1 MKKTKTSKK
10 ETELFIGIEG
20 IEEDILDAKWWYD
33 WGLKF
38 GWSLMGF
45 TYRHHATFYRENET
59 FSITGS
65 IREDI
70 DKYIERKNNRDGRS
84 GRFLKPLGK

>member
-1 MKKTKTSKK
+1 MTHIKSPMKKIKTSKK
-10 ETELFIGIEG
+10 IDKIKIEQ
-20 IEEDILDAKWWYD
+20 DILDAKWWYD

-38 GWSLMGF
+38 GWSLIGF

-59 FSITGS
+59 FSITGN

-70 DKYIERKNNRDGRS
+70 DKYIEK
-84 GRFLKPLGK
+84 